1 MLPCVILDQKI
12 QYKWNKK
19 ATEYL
24 NSVDD
29 PIYMLIRAA

>member
-1 MLPCVILDQKI
+1 MLQCVIVDQKI

-24 NSVDD
+24 KSVDD
-29 PIYMLIRAA
+29 PIHMLIRAA